1 MPNVN
6 IGGVG
11 IEYEVIGDGAR
22 AVAITPGGR
31 YSKDILGLRELALT
45 LARSGLRVLIWDRP
59 NCGASDSCF
68 EGESESIQNA
78 DMLAGLLRALHLAP
92 AVLVAGSGGSRE
104 ALITAI
110 RHPQVVERLFLFWIS
125 GGSIGL
131 ATLPFHYCGDSAVA
145 AAIGGMRAVAELPH
159 WKEQIA
165 RNPGN
170 RERLLRQDPTAFIE
184 QMDKWGWAFFPR
196 EDSPVPGL
204 VPADLRAIRQPVM
217 VLRSSPLDI
226 HHPRKTSE
234 TVHAMIPGAH
244 IAEPPWGEREFLERL
259 QGFARGESAAVHWP
273 QLAPQIVEFAGS

>member
-1 MPNVN
+1 MS
-6 IGGVG
+6 IGGIG
-11 IEYEVIGDGAR
+11 IEYEIVGDGR
-22 AVAITPGGR
+22 RTAVVTPGGR
-31 YSKDILGLRELALT
+31 YSKDIDGVRELAQA
-45 LARSGLRVLIWDRP
+45 LARSGFRVLIWDRP
-59 NCGASDSCF
+59 NCGASDTCF
-68 EGESESIQNA
+68 AGESESVQNA
-78 DMLAGLLRALHLAP
+78 DTLAALLHALDMAP
-92 AVLVAGSGGSRE
+92 ALLVAGSGGSRE

-110 RHPQVVERLFLFWIS
+110 RHPQVVEGLFLFWIS

-145 AAIGGMRAVAELPH
+145 AAIGGMQAVAELPH

-170 RERLLRQDPTAFIE
+170 GERLLAQDPTSFVE
-184 QMDKWGWAFFPR
+184 KMDAWGWAFFPR

-204 VPADLRAIRQPVM
+204 VPADLRAIRKPVM
-217 VLRSSPLDI
+217 ILRSSRLDI

-234 TVHAMIPGAH
+234 AVHALIPNAR

-273 QLAPQIVEFAGS
+273 QLAAQILEFAG